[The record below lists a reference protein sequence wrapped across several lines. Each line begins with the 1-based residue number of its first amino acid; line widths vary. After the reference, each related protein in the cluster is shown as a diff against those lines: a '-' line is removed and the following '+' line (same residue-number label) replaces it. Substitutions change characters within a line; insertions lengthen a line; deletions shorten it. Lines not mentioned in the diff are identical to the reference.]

1 MPAISSPVPF
11 SSVCHLVASLLRVMS
26 NRGKRILVAAA
37 VLAALSAGG
46 LVSAG
51 AGGGASGAASIG
63 QSRFDPTKFG
73 NPATGANKWLPLK
86 PRYQSVRRGGV
97 SRGHRRLP
105 HIRVFTVTDVTKR
118 IDGVR
123 AVAVLDQDFDGG
135 QLAEQA
141 LDYLAEDKQGN
152 VWYLG
157 SYTESYESGQF
168 VNAEDGWLA
177 GARGAKPGI
186 LAQARPRTGTPSYYQ
201 YQVPGLESPTAQVA
215 KMGQSVCVPFK
226 CYKNVLVVQ
235 EGTSEYKYYA
245 PGVGGI
251 RTEPR
256 YSGGEQETE
265 VLINLR
271 VLSAR
276 GLAEFSAEALK
287 LDKHARV
294 TVPDVFGRT
303 PAAKRT
309 L

>member
-1 MPAISSPVPF
+1 MVAVAVVVP
-11 SSVCHLVASLLRVMS
+11 
-26 NRGKRILVAAA
+26 
-37 VLAALSAGG
+37 AALSTGG
-46 LVSAG
+46 LTAWAAG
-51 AGGGASGAASIG
+51 QGTSAASSA
-63 QSRFDPTKFG
+63 SRAALDPKKFG
-73 NPATGANKWLPLK
+73 NPATGLSKWLPLR
-86 PRYQSVRRGGV
+86 PGYQSVRRGGV
-97 SRGHRRLP
+97 SRGSRRLQ
-105 HIRVFTVTDVTKR
+105 HIRVFTVTDVTR
-118 IDGVR
+118 MIDGVR

-157 SYTESYESGQF
+157 SYTESYEGGQF

-177 GARGAKPGI
+177 GVRGAKAGI

-201 YQVPGLESPTAQVA
+201 YQVPGLESPAAQVA

-226 CYKNVLVVQ
+226 CYKGVLVVL
-235 EGTSEYKYYA
+235 EDGSEYKYYA

-256 YSGGEQETE
+256 YNGGEQETE

-271 VLSAR
+271 VLRPR
-276 GLAEFSAEALK
+276 GLAELSAEALK
-287 LDKHARV
+287 LDRHARV
-294 TVPDVFGRT
+294 TVPDVFGAT
-303 PAAKRT
+303 PPAKRT

>member
-1 MPAISSPVPF
+1 
-11 SSVCHLVASLLRVMS
+11 
-26 NRGKRILVAAA
+26 
-37 VLAALSAGG
+37 
-46 LVSAG
+46 
-51 AGGGASGAASIG
+51 
-63 QSRFDPTKFG
+63 
-73 NPATGANKWLPLK
+73 
-86 PRYQSVRRGGV
+86 V
-97 SRGHRRLP
+97 SRGSRRLP

-157 SYTESYESGQF
+157 SYTESYEGGQF

-177 GARGAKPGI
+177 GVRGAKPGI
-186 LAQARPRTGTPSYYQ
+186 LAQARPRTGTPPYYQ

-235 EGTSEYKYYA
+235 EATTEYKYYA

-271 VLSAR
+271 VLSAG
-276 GLAEFSAEALK
+276 GLAELSAEALK